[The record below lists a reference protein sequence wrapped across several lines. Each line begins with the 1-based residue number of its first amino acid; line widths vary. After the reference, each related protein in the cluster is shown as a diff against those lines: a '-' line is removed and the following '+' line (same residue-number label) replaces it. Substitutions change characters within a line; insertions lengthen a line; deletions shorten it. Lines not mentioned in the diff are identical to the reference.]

1 MNAPGGGPI
10 VQADVREAEA
20 LRDKTVKYIDANWED
35 YSGDHG
41 LRLPKQV
48 ILDAIRSNERGF
60 GEMERQ
66 ALGDMHNS
74 VINVRY
80 VAGGNTRDR
89 RNFPKKQP
97 EKPPGPEINLILE
110 EMHYDVLLVHT

>member
-1 MNAPGGGPI
+1 MNAQGGGPI

-66 ALGDMHNS
+66 ALGDMYNS
-74 VINVRY
+74 VITVRY
-80 VAGGNTRDR
+80 VAGAKERDR
-89 RNFPKKQP
+89 SYSPKKQP
-97 EKPPGPEINLILE
+97 GKQEGPEINLKFG
-110 EMHYDVLLVHT
+110 EMHYDVLLVNK